1 MVYIFQLFVYSLNIN
16 LKMNDIPYYYNPKIH
31 NFGNIGLGGKI
42 HANLANFATKQI
54 DNMRYNN
61 INIRK
66 EIYKPY
72 IDKNYS
78 ILDLCCGI
86 GISTAPN
93 NVGIDTS
100 LEMLD
105 VAKQNN
111 IKENKKSRYY
121 FGNAEDYIT
130 NEDFD
135 IVTCMFAFHEMPL
148 EAQLNII
155 KNGKNI
161 AKKEFII
168 VDIAPDY
175 KDKNPPKIMLSGEPY
190 LMNYLNN
197 INEITKDFKETILIP
212 KHVHIWKYIK

>member
-1 MVYIFQLFVYSLNIN
+1 
-16 LKMNDIPYYYNPKIH
+16 MNNIPYYYNPKIH

-61 INIRK
+61 RNIRK
-66 EIYKPY
+66 EIYESY
-72 IDKNYS
+72 VDKNYT

-111 IKENKKSRYY
+111 IKENKNLDIILECR
-121 FGNAEDYIT
+121 DYIP
-130 NEDFD
+130 NEEFD

-148 EAQLNII
+148 EAQLNVI
-155 KNGKNI
+155 KNGKI
-161 AKKEFII
+161 
-168 VDIAPDY
+168 
-175 KDKNPPKIMLSGEPY
+175 
-190 LMNYLNN
+190 
-197 INEITKDFKETILIP
+197 
-212 KHVHIWKYIK
+212 

>member
-1 MVYIFQLFVYSLNIN
+1 MIFIFELFVYSLNIN
-16 LKMNDIPYYYNPKIH
+16 LKMNNIPYYYNPKIH

-61 INIRK
+61 RNIRK

-78 ILDLCCGI
+78 ILDFCCGI

-130 NEDFD
+130 NEEFD

-148 EAQLNII
+148 EAQLNVI

-190 LMNYLNN
+190 LINYLNN